1 MFVRRKRNSSGSF
14 SVQIIR
20 KVGRIN
26 KVVKTLGSS
35 SDERE
40 LDTLER
46 QARLEIDR
54 LQGQATIFSRE
65 KDESLTS
72 MLSTISNNE
81 IELVGPD
88 KILGHVYESIGYER
102 IGIDELFKELVIS
115 RLVYPGSKLK
125 TIDYLARYKNKEISV
140 YSIYRYMDKI
150 HKEFKEKVE
159 EITFEHFKDVLG
171 GRIGV
176 VFYDM
181 TTLYFETPDEDD
193 LRKIGYSKDGKHQH
207 PQIKLGLLVGP
218 EGYPLGYDIFEG
230 NIYEGYTLIPFL
242 ESIEKKFL
250 IGKPIVIA
258 DAGLLSNSNIQALI
272 DHGYKFVLGG
282 KIRNEN
288 REIKE
293 AIQQLEIAEDKP
305 REVNK
310 GGNRLIISFSKKRQ
324 KKDEY
329 NRKKGLEKLEK
340 KVKNG
345 KLDKNSINNR
355 GYNKYLKL
363 ESEVKV
369 AIDYRKYEMDA
380 KWDGLKGYLTNTD
393 MNPNE
398 VIGAYG
404 DLWQIE
410 KAFRISKTDIRVRPI
425 YHRIPKRIRT
435 HICICFVSYAVFK
448 ELERLLK
455 IKKVAFSANR
465 AVELTKNMYQI
476 RVFLPESK
484 TYTTVPLKPTDEQQ
498 ELISAIM
505 KI

>member
-1 MFVRRKRNSSGSF
+1 M
-14 SVQIIR
+14 
-20 KVGRIN
+20 
-26 KVVKTLGSS
+26 
-35 SDERE
+35 
-40 LDTLER
+40 
-46 QARLEIDR
+46 
-54 LQGQATIFSRE
+54 
-65 KDESLTS
+65 
-72 MLSTISNNE
+72 
-81 IELVGPD
+81 
-88 KILGHVYESIGYER
+88 
-102 IGIDELFKELVIS
+102 
-115 RLVYPGSKLK
+115 
-125 TIDYLARYKNKEISV
+125 
-140 YSIYRYMDKI
+140 
-150 HKEFKEKVE
+150 
-159 EITFEHFKDVLG
+159 
-171 GRIGV
+171 
-176 VFYDM
+176 
-181 TTLYFETPDEDD
+181 
-193 LRKIGYSKDGKHQH
+193 
-207 PQIKLGLLVGP
+207 
-218 EGYPLGYDIFEG
+218 
-230 NIYEGYTLIPFL
+230 
-242 ESIEKKFL
+242 
-250 IGKPIVIA
+250 
-258 DAGLLSNSNIQALI
+258 
-272 DHGYKFVLGG
+272 
-282 KIRNEN
+282 
-288 REIKE
+288 
-293 AIQQLEIAEDKP
+293 
-305 REVNK
+305 
-310 GGNRLIISFSKKRQ
+310 
-324 KKDEY
+324 
-329 NRKKGLEKLEK
+329 
-340 KVKNG
+340 KNG